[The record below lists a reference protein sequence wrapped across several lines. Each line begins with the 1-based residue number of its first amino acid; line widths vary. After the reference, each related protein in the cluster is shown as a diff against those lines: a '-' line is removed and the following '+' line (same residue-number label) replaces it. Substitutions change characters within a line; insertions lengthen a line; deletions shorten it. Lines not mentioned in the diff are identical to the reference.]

1 MPFRQTCLTGTNL
14 YAGAVP
20 GHTPSVRRPRSG
32 LRERKKL
39 AIRQRLS
46 AAAIRLA
53 MERGLENVTIE
64 DITAEADVALRT
76 FRNYFSSKYEAICAS
91 GTDRAQRIGV
101 SLLDRPASEPLWE
114 AITNAVLEHYEGTD
128 QPRDREWMT
137 ALRLVLNSPAIRG
150 EYLKVNSAMQ
160 DALAQAIAK
169 RAGLDL
175 DRDMYPQVLAGA
187 VTAASQVAVR
197 HWFSADPPTALR
209 PLLEL
214 ALEQLAGVRAAAA
227 LGAQTRSAQTR
238 SAQTRGAQTRGV
250 QNSRSAP
257 SPAPRMDS

>member
-1 MPFRQTCLTGTNL
+1 MLSRHQCLAGINL
-14 YAGAVP
+14 YAGPVTSRTAP
-20 GHTPSVRRPRSG
+20 APRRRSG

-53 MERGLENVTIE
+53 MERGLENITIE

-76 FRNYFSSKYEAICAS
+76 FSNYFSSKYEAICAF
-91 GTDRAQRIGV
+91 GTDRAQRIGA

-137 ALRLVLNSPAIRG
+137 ALGLVLNSPAIRG
-150 EYLKVNSAMQ
+150 EYLKVNFAMQ
-160 DALAQAIAK
+160 DALAQAIAT
-169 RAGLDL
+169 RTGFDIE
-175 DRDMYPQVLAGA
+175 RDMYPQILAGA

-197 HWFSADPPTALR
+197 HWFSADPPVPLR
-209 PLLEL
+209 PLLKL
-214 ALEQLAGVRAAAA
+214 ALEQLAGVGAAAA
-227 LGAQTRSAQTR
+227 PGAQR
-238 SAQTRGAQTRGV
+238 RGA